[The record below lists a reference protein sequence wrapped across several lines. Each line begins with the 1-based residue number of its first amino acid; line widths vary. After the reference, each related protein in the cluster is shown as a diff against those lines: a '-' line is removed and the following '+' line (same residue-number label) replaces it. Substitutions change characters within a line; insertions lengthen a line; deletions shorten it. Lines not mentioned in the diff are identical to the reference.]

1 MGEGAKSCRIALA
14 LVVAATLVAGSVRAA
29 APALGQKIY
38 VYLPSN
44 VRPPMLQRVL
54 AAALPGAEVMV
65 FRHLRDFET
74 SVEEAPPDFIISAR
88 PFVDRCDRWKPVLQ
102 GFAAERAEEPYVLVS
117 VGRAVDPAD
126 IPDLGI
132 GVVDLLGK
140 KGMPVLVARLLGTTA
155 LPKLIR
161 VGQPEDLLP
170 LLELG
175 FAGAVLMPARAVP
188 SLREKS
194 ALDLRVTELKAASV
208 GLPAVGVAA
217 GAPVSTEMER
227 RLMGLP
233 PAVKA
238 LLGVDDWR
246 RP

>member
-155 LPKLIR
+155 
-161 VGQPEDLLP
+161 PEDLLP

>member
-1 MGEGAKSCRIALA
+1 MGRGAKPRRIALA
-14 LVVAATLVAGSVRAA
+14 LALGATLVADSGTGA
-29 APALGQKIY
+29 APPLEQKIY

-44 VRPPMLQRVL
+44 VRPPMLQRAL
-54 AAALPGAEVMV
+54 AEALPGADVMV

-74 SVEEAPPDFIISAR
+74 AIEENPPDFVISPR
-88 PFVDRCDRWKPVLQ
+88 PLVDRYARWRTALQ
-102 GFAAERAEEPYVLVS
+102 GVTANRAEEPYVLVS
-117 VGRAVDPAD
+117 VGRTADPAD
-126 IPDLGI
+126 IPHLGI

-140 KGMPVLVARLLGTTA
+140 KEMPVLVAKLLGTTT
-155 LPKLIR
+155 LPKLVR

-175 FAGAVLMPARAVP
+175 FAEAVLMPAGAVP

-194 ALDLRVTELKAASV
+194 ALDLRVTELKAALV
-208 GLPAVGVAA
+208 GLPAVGAA
-217 GAPVSTEMER
+217 ASVPASTEMER

-233 PAVKA
+233 RAVKEM
-238 LLGVDDWR
+238 LGVDDWR